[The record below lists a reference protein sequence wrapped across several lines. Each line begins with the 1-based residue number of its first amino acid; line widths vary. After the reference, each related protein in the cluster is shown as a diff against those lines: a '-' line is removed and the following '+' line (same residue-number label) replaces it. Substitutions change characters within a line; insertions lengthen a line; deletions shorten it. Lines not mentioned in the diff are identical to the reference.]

1 MITLRRLVFAWSFA
15 PRRPSIRA
23 AKNVTLADGRKLGY
37 ERLVLAPG
45 IDFRWDAL
53 PGYSPAA
60 ADVMPHAWKDGDQIA
75 LLAKQI
81 AAMDD
86 GGTVVIS
93 VPVTPSRCPPAPY
106 ERASLIAYVLKT
118 QKATVEGDRARRQG
132 FLHDAAPVSGRME
145 GALSRRA

>member
-1 MITLRRLVFAWSFA
+1 MPNEQCGNCGPARSQASGFCYDHVAAAGVGMEFGAAAGID
-15 PRRPSIRA
+15 PA

-86 GGTVVIS
+86 GSTVV
-93 VPVTPSRCPPAPY
+93 V
-106 ERASLIAYVLKT
+106 
-118 QKATVEGDRARRQG
+118 
-132 FLHDAAPVSGRME
+132 
-145 GALSRRA
+145 